1 MIFSNQLLVVVG
13 PTGVGK
19 TDLTLTLAKR
29 LNTEI
34 VSSDSRQIY
43 KELTIGTAV
52 PEPWQLKEVPHHF
65 IHTHSIFDYYN
76 ASKFEFEVLEKLQE
90 LFQQYDHVLMTGGSG
105 LYVDAVCKGID
116 DLPPVEM
123 DIRNQL
129 WQEFE
134 EQGLAFIRQK
144 LKSLDPAYYKK
155 VDLKNHKRM
164 LKALEVTLQTGKPY
178 SSFLTKP
185 HKNRPFS
192 IVKIGLNRDRA
203 ELHERINIRV
213 DKMMETG
220 LLDEARAWYE
230 HKQLN
235 ALNTVGYRELFNY
248 FDGKTSL
255 EEAVELIKRNSRRY
269 ARKQISWFSRDPEMA
284 WFHPDEEE
292 KIIAHINRY
301 NTNESI

>member
-1 MIFSNQLLVVVG
+1 MKRLIVVVG

-19 TDLTLTLAKR
+19 TDLTLTLAKS
-29 LNTEI
+29 LETEI
-34 VSSDSRQIY
+34 VSCDSRQIY
-43 KELTIGTAV
+43 KELSIGTAV

-76 ASKFEFEVLEKLQE
+76 ASKFEFEVLGKLGT
-90 LFQQYDHVLMTGGSG
+90 LFQQFNDVLMTGGSG

-116 DLPPVEM
+116 DLPPVDQEV
-123 DIRNQL
+123 RSQL
-129 WQEFE
+129 WKEFE
-134 EQGLAFIRQK
+134 EQGLTFIRRK
-144 LKSLDPAYYKK
+144 LKNLDPAYYEK
-155 VDLKNHKRM
+155 VDLKNHKRI

-185 HKNRPFS
+185 KKQRPFD
-192 IVKIGLNRDRA
+192 IVKVGLNRDRA
-203 ELHERINIRV
+203 ELHERINMRV
-213 DKMMETG
+213 DQMMEAG
-220 LLDEARAWYE
+220 LLEEARAWHA

-269 ARKQISWFSRDPEMA
+269 ARKQISWFSRDEEMK
-284 WFHPDEEE
+284 WFHPDAQEEILAYIQQ
-292 KIIAHINRY
+292 KK
-301 NTNESI
+301 